1 MHPTSKS
8 KGNAIVVALIGLAGT
23 IISALINKGCDG
35 PNKSSLQEQEPVV
48 AAPPV
53 PAPEFPPAPV
63 PAPEAAPAP
72 TTPESRYGKD
82 QRDKSSPTKE
92 KQDGL
97 VFDKF

>member
-1 MHPTSKS
+1 MHSKSKS

-35 PNKSSLQEQEPVV
+35 PNRPSLPEQEPVV

-53 PAPEFPPAPV
+53 PAPEFPPAPA

-82 QRDKSSPTKE
+82 QAGESGSAKE
-92 KQDGL
+92 KQGGL
-97 VFDKF
+97 VFDKL